1 MTPPKPEQFR
11 PPDVEVDEEAPG
23 VTSRWK
29 LDRHVPLALLAG
41 IGLQTFVAIWWAA
54 TFSATITGR
63 VDAQGDRIITLERTV
78 TSLGPISE
86 RLVKME
92 TKFDA
97 VVDTLKEIKTAIE
110 KVPTRQQP

>member
-1 MTPPKPEQFR
+1 MR
-11 PPDVEVDEEAPG
+11 VDRQW
-23 VTSRWK
+23 V
-29 LDRHVPLALLAG
+29 LDKRIPLPLLAG
-41 IGLQTFVAIWWAA
+41 IGLQTGAFIWWVA
-54 TFSATITGR
+54 TFSASITGR
-63 VDAQGDRIITLERTV
+63 VDAQGDRIINLEHTV

-97 VVDTLKEIKTAIE
+97 VVDTLKEIKMAIE

>member
-1 MTPPKPEQFR
+1 MR
-11 PPDVEVDEEAPG
+11 VDRQW
-23 VTSRWK
+23 V
-29 LDRHVPLALLAG
+29 LDKRIPLPLLAG
-41 IGLQTFVAIWWAA
+41 IGLQTGAFIWWVA
-54 TFSATITGR
+54 TFSASITGR
-63 VDAQGDRIITLERTV
+63 VDAQGDRIINLEHTV

-97 VVDTLKEIKTAIE
+97 VVDTLKDIKAAIE